1 MLHHTL
7 GPGLGLGLAPHQFS
21 THCTVQSNSGCVTE
35 VAICPRRNRSVPGS
49 ITELWTF
56 SDYTLTFFTLR
67 VVIRAERADVDVD
80 RRHLLYGCNSTL
92 ALLPLNIM
100 DACDDSSI

>member
-1 MLHHTL
+1 M
-7 GPGLGLGLAPHQFS
+7 
-21 THCTVQSNSGCVTE
+21 
-35 VAICPRRNRSVPGS
+35 PGS

-67 VVIRAERADVDVD
+67 VVLVDLIRSLRRAERADVDVD
-80 RRHLLYGCNSTL
+80 RHHLLYGCNSTL

-100 DACDDSSI
+100 DTCDDSSI